1 MLNSVLINVERK
13 IHDCF
18 HYMLINRINIHKRKE
33 KNKEI

>member
-13 IHDCF
+13 IHDYF
-18 HYMLINRINIHKRKE
+18 HYMLINRINNHKKKE